1 MTEHLK
7 KLGAYPKRD
16 KLPLTSQVQFTIS
29 NRFISNKF
37 NWPLSLLRMIT
48 RVTVYFLLIF
58 RINFIV
64 SSILYSIKQIQM
76 QLKIRQRY
84 RRLQKAAA
92 CTEM

>member
-16 KLPLTSQVQFTIS
+16 KLPLTSQVQF
-29 NRFISNKF
+29 
-37 NWPLSLLRMIT
+37 T

-84 RRLQKAAA
+84 QRLQKTAA
-92 CTEM
+92 CTDL